1 MVFGSRRVELK
12 KPDQL
17 RAMRRAGLVV
27 HSALRA
33 VATEIRPGI
42 TTGEL
47 DAVAHEVIKSAGATP
62 SFLNYGQV
70 PGQPGFPA
78 VTCISVN
85 EEIVH
90 GIPGDRELVAGD
102 LVSIDC
108 GAIVDG
114 WHGDSAVSVLVGEVA
129 PEVAGLS
136 EATRDAL
143 WAGISAARLGGHVTD
158 ISAAIEGYVRSLAPD
173 RRYGIVTEFTGHG
186 IGSAMH
192 QPPDVPNFG
201 RPGRGPKIV
210 PGLCLAVEPMLT
222 LGDPASATLD
232 DEWTEVTIDGRVAC
246 HWEHT
251 MTVTAEGVWVLTAE
265 DGGEAELTARG
276 IPYGPLAD

>member
-1 MVFGSRRVELK
+1 MVFGSRRVEIK

-17 RAMRRAGLVV
+17 RTMRRAGLVV
-27 HSALRA
+27 HSALHA
-33 VATEIRPGI
+33 VAAEIRPGI

-90 GIPGDRELVAGD
+90 GIPGDRELASGD

-114 WHGDSAVSVLVGEVA
+114 WHGDSAISVVVGEAA
-129 PEVAGLS
+129 PEVVALS
-136 EATRDAL
+136 NDTRDAL
-143 WAGISAARLGGHVTD
+143 WAGIAAARLGGHVTD
-158 ISAAIEGYVRSLAPD
+158 ISAAVEGHVRGLAPQ

-222 LGDPASATLD
+222 LGDPASGTLD
-232 DEWTEVTIDGRVAC
+232 DEWTEVTLDRSVAC

-251 MTVTAEGVWVLTAE
+251 MTVTNRGVWVLTAE
-265 DGGEAELTARG
+265 DGGEAELNALG
-276 IPYGPLAD
+276 IPYGPLSD

>member
-1 MVFGSRRVELK
+1 MFSGRKVELK

-17 RAMRRAGLVV
+17 KVMRRAGLVV
-27 HSALRA
+27 HSALTA
-33 VATEIRPGI
+33 VAAEARPGI

-62 SFLNYGQV
+62 SFLGYGQL
-70 PGQPGFPA
+70 PGQPGFPG

-90 GIPGDRELVAGD
+90 GIPGDRELADGD
-102 LVSIDC
+102 LVSVDC

-114 WHGDSAVSVLVGEVA
+114 WHGDSAISILVGDVSAEVA
-129 PEVAGLS
+129 TLNET
-136 EATRDAL
+136 TRESL
-143 WAGISAARLGGHVTD
+143 WAGIGAARLSGHVSD
-158 ISAAIEGYVRSLAPD
+158 IGATIESYVRGLDGDP
-173 RRYGIVTEFTGHG
+173 YGIVTEFTGHG
-186 IGSAMH
+186 IGSSMH
-192 QPPDVPNFG
+192 QPPDVPNHG

-222 LGDPASATLD
+222 LGDPANTTLD
-232 DEWTEVTIDGRVAC
+232 DDWTVVTRDRGVAC

-251 MTVTAEGVWVLTAE
+251 MTVTPNGIWVLTAE
-265 DGGEAELTARG
+265 DGGEAALAARDL
-276 IPYGPLAD
+276 PFGPLAD

>member
-1 MVFGSRRVELK
+1 MFSGRKVELK

-17 RAMRRAGLVV
+17 KVMRRAGLVV
-27 HSALRA
+27 HSALTA
-33 VATEIRPGI
+33 VAAEARPGI

-62 SFLNYGQV
+62 SFLGYGQL
-70 PGQPGFPA
+70 PGQPGFPG

-90 GIPGDRELVAGD
+90 GIPGDRELADGD
-102 LVSIDC
+102 LVSVDC

-114 WHGDSAVSVLVGEVA
+114 WHGDSAISILVGDVSAEVA
-129 PEVAGLS
+129 TLNET
-136 EATRDAL
+136 TRESL
-143 WAGISAARLGGHVTD
+143 WAGIGAARLSGHVSD
-158 ISAAIEGYVRSLAPD
+158 IGATIESYVRGLDGDP
-173 RRYGIVTEFTGHG
+173 YGIVTEFTGHG
-186 IGSAMH
+186 IGSSMH
-192 QPPDVPNFG
+192 QPPDVPNHG

-222 LGDPASATLD
+222 LGDPANTTLD
-232 DEWTEVTIDGRVAC
+232 DDWTVVTRDRGVAC

-251 MTVTAEGVWVLTAE
+251 MTVTPNGIWVLTAE
-265 DGGEAELTARG
+265 DGGEAELAARDL
-276 IPYGPLAD
+276 PFGPLAD